1 MWTCPKCKQTVE
13 DDFEVCWKCGTS
25 KDGVEDPAFE
35 QERGS
40 DGAEISAGDETEG
53 APSDK
58 EPETAAAVRRQG
70 CFSSAVLSIAAILSL
85 VGCVGAVVGGLWLLY
100 HNRSL
105 EGLVGAP
112 LAFIYQAAM
121 FLVFTRV
128 QRI

>member
-1 MWTCPKCKQTVE
+1 MWTCPKCKQKVE

-25 KDGVEDPAFE
+25 KDGVEDPTFE
-35 QERGS
+35 QERSS
-40 DGAEISAGDETEG
+40 DSAETPPGNETEG
-53 APSDK
+53 TPSDT
-58 EPETAAAVRRQG
+58 EPETAAAARRQG

-100 HNRSL
+100 QNRLL
-105 EGLVGAP
+105 EALVGSP